1 MNRVDEKNL
10 LKRELAKVE
19 QKIDEINKKRRP
31 AYTLAQTLKKELN
44 EKQKNAVRE
53 LENYLYD
60 ELEELYRYRYVLFQ
74 KVCDHPIRYENNKG
88 ECKCIKCGKVDNS
101 NMINKNIVKDNDLY
115 NNYNDY
121 VNKYHRLEEQGLN
134 EEDIIDNLC
143 TKNKVKTRK
152 R

>member
-1 MNRVDEKNL
+1 
-10 LKRELAKVE
+10 
-19 QKIDEINKKRRP
+19 
-31 AYTLAQTLKKELN
+31 
-44 EKQKNAVRE
+44 
-53 LENYLYD
+53 
-60 ELEELYRYRYVLFQ
+60 
-74 KVCDHPIRYENNKG
+74 
-88 ECKCIKCGKVDNS
+88 
-101 NMINKNIVKDNDLY
+101 MINKNIVKDNDLY